1 MRTVK
6 RQRCCLEKVPGLIK
20 IFLTSK
26 KCSKS
31 GNTLNIEKL
40 KVLLNILME
49 MWQKIKAAYRYRCP
63 L

>member
-31 GNTLNIEKL
+31 GNTLHVEKVT
-40 KVLLNILME
+40 VLLNILME
-49 MWQKIKAAYRYRCP
+49 M
-63 L
+63 